1 MITGFL
7 LIDKAKGPTSHDV
20 VQAVRRIT
28 GERRVGHTGT
38 LDPFATGLLPIC
50 LGRATRLARFLSA
63 SIKTYSALVRFGFA
77 TDTYDAT
84 GRRMGLES
92 TASLDQEALAP
103 LLASFVGKQ
112 GQVPPPFAAKKVQG
126 RRMYQMARAGIRVE
140 PKPVEVVIRRIN
152 LLGVD
157 GSRATIDVEVE
168 AGTYIRSLAHDLG
181 QRLGCGAHLEEL
193 RRTGVGPHNIERA
206 LSLEKLETLNQS
218 GRLEDALMTPAD
230 ALSELP
236 WIHLSGEERH
246 KNLSRSPHIDIGG
259 RNAPSRGRA
268 VGATDGVRWWACCRW
283 DCDGW
288 PRDHSSTG
296 GIAAWKLEPTGQC
309 ADQCRLSGTFT
320 VQKLCGM
327 MQFWL

>member
-7 LIDKAKGPTSHDV
+7 LIDKAKGPSSHDV
-20 VQAVRRIT
+20 VQVVRAVT

-50 LGRATRLARFLSA
+50 LGRATRLARFLS
-63 SIKTYSALVRFGFA
+63 SSVKTYSALVRFGFA
-77 TDTYDAT
+77 TDTYDVT
-84 GRRMGLES
+84 GRRVGSES
-92 TASLDQEALAP
+92 IVSLDEEALAP

-126 RRMYQMARAGIRVE
+126 RRMYQMARAGIVVE
-140 PKPVEVVIRRIN
+140 PKPVEVVIRRID
-152 LLGVD
+152 LLGVH

-206 LSLEKLETLNQS
+206 LSLEDLETLTKS

-236 WIHLSGEERH
+236 WIRLSGEERH
-246 KNLSRSPHIDIGG
+246 KIGHGRRISISVDEASRNLPRLEEGQSVRLMESGG
-259 RNAPSRGRA
+259 GLVA
-268 VGATDGVRWWACCRW
+268 VGIVTEGLETIHPLVVLQP
-283 DCDGW
+283 G
-288 PRDHSSTG
+288 SSN
-296 GIAAWKLEPTGQC
+296 PP
-309 ADQCRLSGTFT
+309 AD
-320 VQKLCGM
+320 VPIHVD
-327 MQFWL
+327 

>member
-92 TASLDQEALAP
+92 TVSLDQEAFAP

-140 PKPVEVVIRRIN
+140 PKPVEVVIRRID

-193 RRTGVGPHNIERA
+193 RRTDVGPHNIERA

-218 GRLEDALMTPAD
+218 GYLEDALMTPAD

-246 KNLSRSPHIDIGG
+246 KICHGRRISISVDETSRNLPRLEEGQSVRLMESGG
-259 RNAPSRGRA
+259 GLVA
-268 VGATDGVRWWACCRW
+268 VGIVTDGLETIHPLVVLQP
-283 DCDGW
+283 G
-288 PRDHSSTG
+288 SSNQPANAL
-296 GIAAWKLEPTGQC
+296 INV
-309 ADQCRLSGTFT
+309 D
-320 VQKLCGM
+320 
-327 MQFWL
+327 

>member
-92 TASLDQEALAP
+92 TVSLDQEALTP

-140 PKPVEVVIRRIN
+140 PKPVEVVIRRID
-152 LLGVD
+152 LLGID
-157 GSRATIDVEVE
+157 GSTATIDVEAE

-193 RRTGVGPHNIERA
+193 RRTNVGPHNIERA
-206 LSLEKLETLNQS
+206 LSLEELETLTKS

-246 KNLSRSPHIDIGG
+246 KICHGRRIPMSVDETSGG
-259 RNAPSRGRA
+259 SSHRFEEGQSVRLMESGGGLVA
-268 VGATDGVRWWACCRW
+268 VGMVTDGLETIHPLVVLQP
-283 DCDGW
+283 G
-288 PRDHSSTG
+288 SSNQP
-296 GIAAWKLEPTGQC
+296 INV
-309 ADQCRLSGTFT
+309 D
-320 VQKLCGM
+320 
-327 MQFWL
+327 